1 MCASDV
7 DNMFLIDELSL
18 NSSDALSK
26 SLANPRQITRSPSPQ
41 PSPQGRGSFL
51 PSPWGRRAGDEGRG
65 VTLPSATEESG
76 LRRAREM
83 RVVQQAET
91 DDDLKR

>member
-1 MCASDV
+1 
-7 DNMFLIDELSL
+7 MFLIDELSL

-26 SLANPRQITRSPSPQ
+26 SLANPRQISRSPSPQ
-41 PSPQGRGSFL
+41 PSL
-51 PSPWGRRAGDEGRG
+51 WGRRAGDEGRG
-65 VTLPSATEESG
+65 VTLPSAIEESR

-83 RVVQQAET
+83 RVAQQAET